1 MSFFEWSPQ
10 LDVHIP
16 AMNEEHRWL
25 ISLMNKLH
33 DLWKSQAD
41 KATVGA
47 ALDELAKATVKHFQ
61 DEEQVMARMNYPK
74 LEHHKKLH
82 QQLLTKFGGHADAFK
97 ASGTLTPEFFHFLKF
112 WLSSH
117 IQGIDMQYGDFANAH
132 PTLARTA

>member
-1 MSFFEWSPQ
+1 MTFFEWSPQ

-25 ISLMNKLH
+25 ISLMNRLH
-33 DLWKSQAD
+33 DQVNSGAD
-41 KATVGA
+41 RDAQGKT
-47 ALDELAKATVKHFQ
+47 LEELGKATVKHFQ
-61 DEEQVMARMNYPK
+61 DEEAVMARMNYPK

-82 QQLLTKFGGHADAFK
+82 AQLLTKFGAHVESFK
-97 ASGTLTPEFFHFLKF
+97 ASGALTPEFFHFLKF

-117 IQGIDMQYGDFANAH
+117 IQGIDMQYGDFANVH